1 MLSERIC
8 IYNKFGYCKLMGDCK
23 FFHTEEKCHDSFCAI
38 KNCKKRHPSACKF
51 YLHYGTCKFGDNCRY
66 DHDMINSKK
75 EIQERMKALE
85 EMCTSL
91 QTRCDEV
98 NKECKELREDAQKNK
113 FEYDFVIKENEVLK
127 DLNKKLEDQMGELE
141 GLKESNKKIIYEME
155 ELYALTN
162 IKRKRVLNGEEIQ
175 EIKNLSKSKEQKLD
189 LDNITFF
196 ENGILQIK
204 KYIMTER
211 MTKTKVDECK
221 EKIMNFRNNVK
232 NMKIDKKNE
241 TVLVRI
247 IEDIC
252 DKLEKTIFS
261 GFKKVAVNEFD
272 KFLKISTVEKQKI
285 LKN

>member
-1 MLSERIC
+1 
-8 IYNKFGYCKLMGDCK
+8 MGDCE
-23 FFHTEEKCHDSFCAI
+23 FFHTEEICQDSLCEI

-51 YLHYGTCKFGDNCRY
+51 YLHYGACKFGTNCRY
-66 DHDMINSKK
+66 DHDGINNKN
-75 EIQERMKALE
+75 EIKERMKALE

-91 QTRCDEV
+91 QARCDEV
-98 NKECKELREDAQKNK
+98 NEECKELREDALKK
-113 FEYDFVIKENEVLK
+113 KLEFDFVMKENECLK

-247 IEDIC
+247 C

-285 LKN
+285 LKNLSLKQIDKRKQLAERFCLNLF

>member
-1 MLSERIC
+1 
-8 IYNKFGYCKLMGDCK
+8 
-23 FFHTEEKCHDSFCAI
+23 
-38 KNCKKRHPSACKF
+38 
-51 YLHYGTCKFGDNCRY
+51 
-66 DHDMINSKK
+66 
-75 EIQERMKALE
+75 
-85 EMCTSL
+85 
-91 QTRCDEV
+91 
-98 NKECKELREDAQKNK
+98 
-113 FEYDFVIKENEVLK
+113 
-127 DLNKKLEDQMGELE
+127 
-141 GLKESNKKIIYEME
+141 
-155 ELYALTN
+155 
-162 IKRKRVLNGEEIQ
+162 
-175 EIKNLSKSKEQKLD
+175 
-189 LDNITFF
+189 
-196 ENGILQIK
+196 
-204 KYIMTER
+204 MTER